1 MKRLFLSSKETLT
14 AIRVGLFLAFRQI
27 KRSSK
32 WTTLLIIFIMTLTF
46 LNLVVVS
53 GILVGLIEGAT
64 VAVRER
70 HIGDVGITRLK
81 EKEYIERSSQL
92 TAAIAASPDVA
103 AYSDRY
109 LQGATVEAN
118 YKTRRKETDLVES
131 AGTVLT
137 GIDPAREEKMTGLS
151 KYVIEGSYL
160 EQNDYDQVLLGSN
173 LLIKYLGFESTAMP
187 ALKNVEIGSK
197 VRIKF
202 NGISR
207 EMTVKGIIKS
217 KVDDIDRRIYMT
229 DSQLRSMSGR
239 TDYNVGE
246 IAIKLKPGVS
256 ADAVKQQLV
265 AQGFD
270 KFATIQTFEEG
281 EPKFLKDIKQTF
293 AMLGSMISAIG
304 LVVACITIFIVI
316 FINAITRRKFI
327 GILKGIGI
335 DSMAI
340 EIAYVCQSLLY
351 AVVGTVIGFII
362 VFAILKPFFDA
373 HPINFP
379 FSDGILVSTLSGT
392 FIRAGLLF
400 LATLIAGYIPARMV
414 VKQNTLDAILG
425 R

>member
-1 MKRLFLSSKETLT
+1 MKRIILSSKETLT
-14 AIRVGLFLAFRQI
+14 AIRVGLFLAIRQV

-32 WTTLLIIFIMTLTF
+32 WTTLLITFIMTLTF

-70 HIGDVGITRLK
+70 HLGDIAISRLK
-81 EKEYIERSSQL
+81 EKEYIERS
-92 TAAIAASPDVA
+92 TKIIAAIAASPDVES
-103 AYSDRY
+103 YTERY

-118 YKTRRKETDLVES
+118 YKTRRRETDLVES
-131 AGTVLT
+131 TGTVLA
-137 GIDPAREEKMTGLS
+137 GIDLLLEDKATGLS
-151 KYVIEGSYL
+151 KRIVEGSYL
-160 EQNDYDQVLLGSN
+160 EQGDYDKVLLGCN
-173 LLIKYLGFESTAMP
+173 LLIKYLGFESTSMP
-187 ALKNVEIGSK
+187 ALKDVAIGSK

-202 NGISR
+202 NNITR
-207 EMTVKGIIKS
+207 EMTVKGIIKT
-217 KVDDIDRRIYMT
+217 KVDDIDRRVYMT

-246 IAIKLKPGVS
+246 IAIKIKSTANADEVKRSLVS
-256 ADAVKQQLV
+256 
-265 AQGFD
+265 QGLD
-270 KFATIQTFEEG
+270 QFATIQTFEEG

-335 DSMAI
+335 DSVAI
-340 EIAYVCQSLLY
+340 EFAYVCQSLLY
-351 AVVGTVIGFII
+351 ALVGTLIGFVI
-362 VFAILKPFFDA
+362 VFAVLKPFLDA

-379 FSDGILVSTLSGT
+379 FSDGILVATIPGT
-392 FIRAGLLF
+392 FTRAGLLF

>member
-1 MKRLFLSSKETLT
+1 MKQIFLSSKETFI
-14 AIRVGLFLAFRQI
+14 AIRVGLFLAIRQV

-32 WTTLLIIFIMTLTF
+32 WTTLLITFIMTLTF

-70 HIGDVGITRLK
+70 HIGDLAVSRLK
-81 EKEYIERSSQL
+81 EKEYIERS
-92 TAAIAASPDVA
+92 TKIIAAIAASPDVES
-103 AYSDRY
+103 YTERY

-118 YKTRRKETDLVES
+118 YKTRRKETDLIES
-131 AGTVLT
+131 TGTVLA
-137 GIDPAREEKMTGLS
+137 GINPAREDKATGLS
-151 KYVIEGSYL
+151 SRVIEGSYL
-160 EQNDYDQVLLGSN
+160 EPGDYDKVLLGSN

-187 ALKNVEIGSK
+187 ALKDVEIGSK

-202 NGISR
+202 NDITR

-246 IAIKLKPGVS
+246 IAIKLKKGV
-256 ADAVKQQLV
+256 DANKVKQDLV
-265 AQGFD
+265 AQGLD
-270 KFATIQTFEEG
+270 HFATIQTFEEG
-281 EPKFLKDIKQTF
+281 EPKFLKAIKQTF

-340 EIAYVCQSLLY
+340 EFAYVCQSLLY
-351 AVVGTVIGFII
+351 ALVGTLIGFVI
-362 VFAILKPFFDA
+362 VFGFLKPFFDA

-379 FSDGILVSTLSGT
+379 FSDGILVATIPGTLT
-392 FIRAGLLF
+392 RAGLLF
-400 LATLIAGYIPARMV
+400 VATLVAGYIPARMV